1 MHAIE
6 AREQRNAFAGALAVH
21 LFLAAGLLG
30 SFYWSSQS
38 PQTVQAELWSS
49 LPPLAAGPVT
59 AQPTPAPKPEPKP
72 QTTPKTAP
80 AKVAPPA
87 PSQADIA
94 LEKKKEAQRKEAQ
107 KLEAQKLEAQK
118 LEARRQE
125 AKRAAEEK
133 AAADRLR
140 REQEAA
146 AQLAEQQLKEKLAAE
161 RLAQQR
167 KAELARLG
175 IDPNAKSAS
184 SGKSAVT
191 KAGVADG
198 AEIGAR
204 TGEAAQYADM
214 IRSHVRSRIQFDPQ
228 RLPGNPEVIFIVEQ
242 LPTGQITSVTKR
254 KSSGSIA
261 WDNAVE
267 RAIRASDPLPKKK
280 DGTVERVLD
289 LRFRPKEER

>member
-6 AREQRNAFAGALAVH
+6 AREQRNAFAGALAIH
-21 LFLAAGLLG
+21 LLLAAGLLV
-30 SFYWSSQS
+30 SFYWSHQS
-38 PQTVQAELWSS
+38 PLTVQAELWSS
-49 LPPLAAGPVT
+49 LPPLTPSPAT
-59 AQPTPAPKPEPKP
+59 AQPTPVSKPEPKPEPK
-72 QTTPKTAP
+72 QAP
-80 AKVAPPA
+80 AKIVPPA

-94 LEKKKEAQRKEAQ
+94 LEKKKEAQR
-107 KLEAQKLEAQK
+107 LEALK

-146 AQLAEQQLKEKLAAE
+146 AQLAAQQLKEKLAAE

-175 IDPNAKSAS
+175 IDPNAKSTS
-184 SGKSAVT
+184 PGKNAVT

-267 RAIRASDPLPKKK
+267 RAIRASDPLPRKK

>member
-6 AREQRNAFAGALAVH
+6 AREQRNAFAGALAIH
-21 LFLAAGLLG
+21 LLLAAGLLV
-30 SFYWSSQS
+30 SFYWSHQS
-38 PQTVQAELWSS
+38 PLTVQAELWSS
-49 LPPLAAGPVT
+49 LPPLAASPVT
-59 AQPTPAPKPEPKP
+59 AQPTPVSKPEPKP
-72 QTTPKTAP
+72 AP
-80 AKVAPPA
+80 AKVVPPA

-94 LEKKKEAQRKEAQ
+94 LEKKKEAQ
-107 KLEAQKLEAQK
+107 KLEAQKQ
-118 LEARRQE
+118 EARRQE

-133 AAADRLR
+133 AVADRLR

-146 AQLAEQQLKEKLAAE
+146 AQLAAQQLKEKLAAE
-161 RLAQQR
+161 RLAEQR

-184 SGKSAVT
+184 PGKSVTT

-198 AEIGAR
+198 AEIGAK

-254 KSSGSIA
+254 KSSGSVA